1 MWPLSH
7 YGGVLIQNTTYVNDA
22 ARLSEET
29 SVFIRSLEVHHY
41 MHLVVSTSV
50 PTNSVKWIVLFGGI
64 LDKAASI
71 GLAK

>member
-7 YGGVLIQNTTYVNDA
+7 YGGVRIQNTTYVNDA

-29 SVFIRSLEVHHY
+29 SVYRRSLEVHHY
-41 MHLVVSTSV
+41 MHLDVFTSV
-50 PTNSVKWIVLFGGI
+50 LTNSATWIVLFGGT

>member
-29 SVFIRSLEVHHY
+29 SVHMRSSEVHHY
-41 MHLVVSTSV
+41 MHLDVATSV

-64 LDKAASI
+64 LDKVASI